1 MANVEIYRGSRL
13 SAADILEHGSPRVI
27 LATGAAWRRD
37 GIGRSLSA
45 PLPGLSALRVMG
57 PEDIFAGAKADGP
70 VVVYDDDHYYLGGL
84 LAEKL
89 RLAGLEVTIV
99 TPAADVSRWTHATLE
114 QGWIEERLRKLGV
127 AIIEKHTLA
136 AYAGELQIAHLHGGP
151 PRGLP
156 CATLVPVTMRLP
168 DDGLYAEL
176 AADPAPLQG
185 AGIKSVLRIGDCLA
199 PFTIA
204 AAVYAGHRAA
214 RELDEPPA
222 DGVPFKREM
231 IALE

>member
-1 MANVEIYRGSRL
+1 M
-13 SAADILEHGSPRVI
+13 
-27 LATGAAWRRD
+27 
-37 GIGRSLSA
+37 
-45 PLPGLSALRVMG
+45 PGLAALRVIG
-57 PEDIFAGAKADGP
+57 PEDIYAGAKADGP

-89 RLAGLEVTIV
+89 CLAGLAVTIV

-114 QGWIEERLRKLGV
+114 QGWIEERLRKIGV
-127 AIIEKHTLA
+127 AIIEKHNLVA
-136 AYAGELQIAHLHGGP
+136 VYAGGLRIAHIHGGP
-151 PRGLP
+151 PRTLP

-176 AADPAPLQG
+176 AADPARLRG

-199 PFTIA
+199 PSTIA

-214 RELDEPPA
+214 RELDEPPV